1 MSSKTAEQKPVQVP
15 QLMLFNRWPMDG
27 IIINDPGLRPY
38 IGLRASMVPRTAGK
52 HAKKQFHK
60 SNLNI
65 VERLMNHMLVPGHRG
80 KKHLINSGQSG
91 GKITTA
97 WKLTEDV
104 FNMIEQRTRQ
114 NPVQVLV
121 KAIENAALREEITSF
136 QVGGIMLRR
145 AVITGPQR
153 RVDLAL
159 RLMVQASYQKSTN
172 SKKTAAQ
179 ALADEIMATY
189 NGDST
194 NSVAIR
200 EKERI
205 EREAAGAR

>member
-1 MSSKTAEQKPVQVP
+1 MSAKQAEQKTVQVP
-15 QLMLFNRWPMDG
+15 QLKLFNRWGMDG
-27 IIINDPGLRPY
+27 ITINDPGLRPY
-38 IGLRASMVPRTAGK
+38 IGLRALMVPRTEGR

-65 VERLMNHMLVPGHRG
+65 VERLMNHMIVPGHRG
-80 KKHLINSGQSG
+80 KKHLIASGQTG
-91 GKITTA
+91 GKSTTA

-104 FNMIEQRTRQ
+104 FSTLEQRTKQ

-136 QVGGIMLRR
+136 QGGGIMLRR
-145 AVITGPQR
+145 AVITSPQR

-159 RLMVQASYQKSTN
+159 RLLVQAAYQKSTN
-172 SKKTAAQ
+172 NRKTAAQ
-179 ALADEIMATY
+179 ALADEVLATY
-189 NGDST
+189 NGDSA